1 MKALI
6 ITYEK
11 YQDHE
16 VIYPYYRLLEETDNV
31 SVASNKEG
39 TVTGILG
46 CSIKSGILLSEFS
59 RIEAYERMLNDYD
72 FLVLPGG
79 VKAMEKLRQEKMVI
93 KFVADWHEK
102 NKVIA
107 CTCSGAQL
115 LISAKIVKGRTISAY
130 YSMEDDIINAGA
142 VYSPAPVVRD
152 GNIITSP
159 HYDFMAKWLREA
171 IDVYRQEKNG

>member
-16 VIYPYYRLLEETDNV
+16 VIYPYYRLLEETENV

-39 TVTGILG
+39 SVTGILG
-46 CSIKSGILLSEFS
+46 CSVKSNILISEFS
-59 RIEAYERMLNDYD
+59 RAEMYEAMLNDYD

-79 VKAMEKLRQEKMVI
+79 VKAMEKLRQEKKVI
-93 KFVADWHEK
+93 KFVADWNER

-142 VYSPAPVVRD
+142 IYSPDPVVRD
-152 GNIITSP
+152 RNIITSP
-159 HYDFMAKWLREA
+159 HYDFMSKWLREA

>member
-1 MKALI
+1 LKALI

-16 VIYPYYRLLEETDNV
+16 VIYPYYRLLEETENV

-39 TVTGILG
+39 SVTGILG
-46 CSIKSGILLSEFS
+46 CSVKSDILISEFH
-59 RIEAYERMLNDYD
+59 RAEAYVAMLNDFD

-93 KFVADWHEK
+93 KFVADWNEK

-115 LISAKIVKGRTISAY
+115 LISAKIVKGRKISAY

-142 VYSPAPVVRD
+142 FYSPDPVVRD

-159 HYDFMAKWLREA
+159 HYDFMSKWLREA